1 MKNSA
6 IRWLWEVSG
15 RRKLYIA
22 ALSALQMI
30 SGASGVLYALLM
42 RGIVDSAVDGNYDA
56 FWRYVIYTVSLV
68 AAQLLLSA
76 IHREL
81 HARCLFSMEFA
92 FRSRLLDELLRRDYA
107 RVASV
112 HTGEWLTRLTS
123 DTSIVANRITDILP
137 SLLGMVVKLISALAM
152 IIVLEPRFALFM
164 LVGGLLVAFFT
175 VLFRNKL
182 KQMHK
187 NVQEADSHV
196 RVFLQER
203 LGSLMVV
210 RSFAAENETLESAR
224 ERMAGYRKAHLVRNT
239 FSNICNIGFSAAMSG
254 MYLLGVC
261 WCGYGILRHTM
272 TFGTLTAITQL
283 IGQIQSPFAGLSGVM
298 PSFYSMIASAERL
311 MEAESL
317 PRITDE
323 LLDRDAIRTFYE
335 EDFASIALEDVSYS
349 YLPPSEKVEP
359 PDKSNMPVALQHAS
373 LQIAKGEIVALTGQ
387 SGCGK
392 STSLKLLMGIYNPD
406 SGSVL
411 IRDKDGNT
419 EEVSAKWRRLFAYV
433 PQGNA
438 LMSGTIRDAVTF
450 GDPERRDDNEA
461 IQKALTIA
469 CAGEFISDLEN
480 GLDTPLGERGAGL
493 SEGQLQ
499 RLSLA
504 RAVFS
509 QCPVLL
515 LDEATSALDTDTERR
530 LLENLRGMTD
540 RTVVII
546 THRPAALEIC
556 DRVLPF
562 TEGGVPEE

>member
-68 AAQLLLSA
+68 AAQLIIGA
-76 IHREL
+76 ILREL
-81 HARCLFSMEFA
+81 YARCHISMENA
-92 FRSRLLDELLRRDYA
+92 FRTRLLDELLKRDYA
-107 RVASV
+107 RVSSV
-112 HTGEWLTRLTS
+112 HTGEWLNRLTS
-123 DTSIVANRITDILP
+123 DTSIVAGSATDILP
-137 SLLGMVVKLISALAM
+137 SLLGMVVKLISAMTM
-152 IIVLEPRFALFM
+152 IIVLEPRFAL
-164 LVGGLLVAFFT
+164 LVLAGGLVVAFFT
-175 VLFRNKL
+175 VLFRNRL

-187 NVQEADSHV
+187 NVQEADGHL

-210 RSFAAENETLESAR
+210 RSFAAESETLESAK
-224 ERMAGYRKAHLVRNT
+224 ERMAGYRKARLVRNT
-239 FSNICNIGFSAAMSG
+239 FSNACNIGFSAAMSG

-298 PSFYSMIASAERL
+298 PRFYSMIASIERL

-317 PRITDE
+317 PKITDE
-323 LLDRDAIRTFYE
+323 LLDRDAIRKFYE

-359 PDKSNMPVALQHAS
+359 PDKSSMPVALQHAS
-373 LQIAKGEIVALTGQ
+373 LQIARGEIVALTGQ

-411 IRDKDGNT
+411 IRDKHGNA

-450 GDPERRDDNEA
+450 GDPERRDDDEA
-461 IQKALTIA
+461 IRKALTIA
-469 CAGEFISDLEN
+469 CAGEFIYDLEN